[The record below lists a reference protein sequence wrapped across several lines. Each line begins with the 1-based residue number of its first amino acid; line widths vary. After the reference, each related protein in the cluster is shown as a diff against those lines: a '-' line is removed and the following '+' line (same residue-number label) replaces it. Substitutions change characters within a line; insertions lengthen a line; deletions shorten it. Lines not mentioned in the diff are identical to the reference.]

1 MAAPPY
7 LFSGLL
13 RAAGIPHAFTTRAAG
28 NMSRGVGDDPRAV
41 AARRAAAVRALGCDP
56 ARHVEAEQVHGV
68 VVAAVTA
75 GDGGRMVPGADGLVS
90 LEPGTVLAVHSADCV
105 PLLLADPSRGVV
117 AAIHA
122 GWRGVAA
129 GIPVEAVRAL
139 SRLGGRP
146 ADVVAAIGPS
156 IGPCHYEVDE
166 PVIEQMR
173 RWPWWPEVARRNGRE
188 RWQLDLRTSC
198 IRQLTDAGLAAGRIE
213 VLAVCTYERPELLY
227 SYRRD
232 RTTGRMAALVAV
244 PRGPEGTGGR
254 RRIP

>member
-7 LFSGLL
+7 LLSGLL
-13 RAAGIPHAFTTRAAG
+13 CAAGIPHAFTTRAAG
-28 NMSRGVGDDPRAV
+28 TMSRGGEDDPLAV
-41 AARRAAAVRALGCDP
+41 AANRARAVRALGGDP

-68 VVAAVTA
+68 VVAVVAA
-75 GDGGRMVPGADGLVS
+75 GDSGRVVPGADGLVS
-90 LEPGTVLAVHSADCV
+90 GEPGTVLAVHSADCL

-117 AAIHA
+117 AAVHA

-139 SRLGGRP
+139 SQLGSRP
-146 ADVVAAIGPS
+146 ADVVAAVGPS

-173 RWPWWPEVARRNGRE
+173 RWPWWQEVASPHGRG
-188 RWQLDLRTSC
+188 RWQLDLRKSC
-198 IRQLTDAGLAAGRIE
+198 IRQLADAGIRATRIE
-213 VLAVCTYERPELLY
+213 VLDLCTYEHPALLY

-232 RTTGRMAALVAV
+232 RATGRMAALVAV
-244 PRGPEGTGGR
+244 PRPGGNG
-254 RRIP
+254 